1 MPCRVGDPEGGSVK
15 RLLTALPL
23 VAALAA
29 GCAPETPCPECG
41 VIVIASGAD
50 ADVLLPVFAQGVGR
64 AVSDQIFLK
73 LADVGLGAN
82 TVGDSGF
89 VPRLAQSWD
98 WEDDTTLVFTLQP
111 EARWQDGVPV
121 TPADVAFTF
130 LAYRDTTLNAAAG
143 PLLANIASVEVR
155 DDQRV
160 VFRFREYYPEQ
171 FFDATH
177 HMRILP
183 RHLLD
188 TIPRD
193 QWRTHPLARNP
204 VGDGPYRLA
213 EWRPGELIELKAN
226 ESFFGGKPGADR
238 LIWRISPDFNA
249 AIGQLVG
256 GEADFVEAVVGP
268 ENITRVQAA
277 PNVRLMEYASPVYFY
292 LGFNL
297 RAQRE
302 PGQHP
307 LFGDRDLRRAIAL
320 ATDRRTLVEAVLGG
334 WGTVPP
340 GPTTPVVWIADG
352 ATPQLPYDSA
362 AAGRLLDSLGWRDTD
377 GDGIRD
383 RGGRRLAF
391 DLAFPSSSGVRQRA
405 AVILQ
410 EQYRRQG
417 IDLRLAPLE
426 FNVWMDRART
436 GRFDAIL
443 GAWQID
449 LPPAGMRELWGSAG
463 IGGSNYGSY
472 ASPTFDS
479 LVATAIATADRAKA
493 RTLWHEAIT
502 VINNDAPAVWLF
514 SPKTIAGVSRRLEN
528 VTLRPDEWW
537 ATLWTWQAGRREEQG
552 GGK

>member
-1 MPCRVGDPEGGSVK
+1 MK
-15 RLLTALPL
+15 RLFVALPL
-23 VAALAA
+23 FALLA
-29 GCAPETPCPECG
+29 GCRPEAPCPECG

-98 WEDDTTLVFTLQP
+98 WDDDTTLVFTLNP
-111 EARWQDGVPV
+111 NARWQDGVPV
-121 TPADVAFTF
+121 TAADVAFTF
-130 LAYRDTTLNAAAG
+130 LAYRDSSLGAVAG
-143 PLLANIASVEVR
+143 PQLANIASVEER

-160 VFRFREYYPEQ
+160 VFRFRMSYPEQ

-193 QWRTHPLARNP
+193 RWRTHPLARAP
-204 VGDGPYRLA
+204 IGDGPFRLA
-213 EWRPGELIELKAN
+213 EWRPGELIELHAN
-226 ESFFGGKPGADR
+226 EAYFGGKPGAER
-238 LIWRISPDFNA
+238 LIWRISPDFTA
-249 AIGQLVG
+249 ALGQLIG

-268 ENITRVQAA
+268 ENIDRVKSASG
-277 PNVRLMEYASPVYFY
+277 VLLVEYASPVYVY

-297 RAQRE
+297 HAQNR
-302 PGQHP
+302 PGPHP
-307 LFGDRDLRRAIAL
+307 LFGNRALRRAIAR
-320 ATDRRTLVEAVLGG
+320 ATDRQTLVQAVLGG

-340 GPTTPVVWIADG
+340 GPTTSLVWIAKG

-362 AAGRLLDSLGWRDTD
+362 AAGRLLDSLGWRDSD

-383 RGGRRLAF
+383 RGGRPLAF
-391 DLAFPSSSGVRQRA
+391 DVAFPSSSSPRQRA

-417 IDLRLAPLE
+417 IALRLQPLE
-426 FNVWMDRART
+426 FNTWLDRART

-449 LPPAGMRELWGSAG
+449 LPPAGMQELWGTAG
-463 IGGSNYGSY
+463 IGGSNYGAYSS
-472 ASPTFDS
+472 AAFDS
-479 LVATAIATADRAKA
+479 LVAAAKATADRGVALH
-493 RTLWHEAIT
+493 LWHEAMD
-502 VINNDAPAVWLF
+502 VINADAPAVWLF
-514 SPKTIAGVSRRLEN
+514 SPKTLAGVSDRLEN

-537 ATLWTWQAGRREEQG
+537 ATLWTWGAGRREESG